1 MHHTLMKSTANNLVK
16 ICYEFIGSFPLVKSS
31 FQANLKK
38 SINHVCSRKALL
50 EKLAKEREEFQ
61 NSKFCNR
68 VKNRFPN
75 IARMQSFRSKS
86 EPRSQ
91 LPSVI
96 NHSKG
101 NEIEKGHKKRN
112 SGEIFEKQ
120 KSQKKKSNGMNDL

>member
-75 IARMQSFRSKS
+75 IARMVVSNIEFKQIIFKY
-86 EPRSQ
+86 
-91 LPSVI
+91 I
-96 NHSKG
+96 NCILAK
-101 NEIEKGHKKRN
+101 
-112 SGEIFEKQ
+112 FQ
-120 KSQKKKSNGMNDL
+120 V